1 MKVKKKAI
9 IIPIC
14 VVLVICLVAGTV
26 LTVMKMNTPKKTI
39 EVVPVNMISTQD
51 YRGYNSSYGN
61 VTSDVSQ
68 TVYLESDATVQEIYV
83 QEGDEVT
90 VGTPIMQY
98 DTTLM
103 QLDIESK
110 QMDIKKLD
118 ININQTNK
126 DIQSLKKG
134 VVPSGGGMVGGV
146 SPTADVG
153 SKKHTLTTIGMEAAT
168 DTQTTE
174 PGSTEP
180 KTPEPPVSDTPAP
193 ASGNPTTP
201 DNTDSKDP
209 APEPPGPT
217 DSESKPTER
226 STEETSDTPE
236 VTDETIDTNA
246 TTTPTDT
253 TEVTDTPEATEP
265 TTESQT
271 DESETTAPERFVE
284 KLLDKDFDFSKY
296 EASVDSKGFITIPV
310 SPETKITVEFFNLL
324 RGKNPDGTDV
334 TEQPDPNDPE
344 QANKPDGKIHKVKL
358 QLEDEKYLPYDGEK
372 LNEPFIN
379 VKEEFTIQEIID
391 SNGLLPAK
399 ELPVL
404 DETFFETYPK
414 AKDPSHPLLIHC
426 TSETQLTPAFIY
438 LLMGRNADGSEIV
451 DGTPLSA
458 HVYLTDMKETITLD
472 GTKLALPYVTSI
484 DTPIALFI
492 ENKLELA
499 QEPVKELDKDTV
511 LDPSKDHREVYEI
524 YCDDSTIITKDFIN
538 RIRDE
543 KITVVL
549 KIEGHASW
557 ITLDG
562 SLLEEPSEK
571 AIDTPL
577 NEFIANGIAL
587 NEEIDETG
595 GGGGIDI
602 GGGGGDGY
610 TADDIKKMLGDKQL
624 ELAKLQTQRKQA
636 ELDLTKLQ
644 QKLSTATV
652 TSTITGIVTT
662 AVPLDENT
670 STSEPFIVIS
680 STEGLYLTGNLNE
693 LKLETLSVG
702 QKISALSWRSG
713 TTFDATIR
721 EISPYPTST
730 SNNNYGNNPN
740 SSEYPFIAYI
750 ENPEGLREGEGVDIM
765 TDGYNPYSGITNTEN
780 MPLYIAKAYVREE
793 DDGRSYV
800 YMANSE
806 GLLEKKYVTTGKI
819 LQSVYVEIKDK
830 FITQESYLAFPYGD
844 IKEGYKTKIMDS
856 NDYDRIYQLIYNN

>member
-26 LTVMKMNTPKKTI
+26 LTVMRLNTPKKTI

-51 YRGYNSSYGN
+51 YRGYNTSYGN

-146 SPTADVG
+146 SPTADMG
-153 SKKHTLTTIGMEAAT
+153 GKRHTLTTVGVEAAT
-168 DTQTTE
+168 DAPPAE
-174 PGSTEP
+174 PGSTQPAPTEAP
-180 KTPEPPVSDTPAP
+180 VSDPPAQTPEPPKTEDTQEPEPTEGSTEATTDTPKATEGTD
-193 ASGNPTTP
+193 AS
-201 DNTDSKDP
+201 D
-209 APEPPGPT
+209 
-217 DSESKPTER
+217 
-226 STEETSDTPE
+226 
-236 VTDETIDTNA
+236 A
-246 TTTPTDT
+246 TKATDT
-253 TEVTDTPEATEP
+253 TEATEP
-265 TTESQT
+265 TTDAQT
-271 DESETTAPERFVE
+271 DESETTVPERVVE

-296 EASVDSKGFITIPV
+296 EATADAEGFITIPV
-310 SPETKITVEFFNLL
+310 SPETKMTVEFFNLL

-358 QLEDEKYLPYDGEK
+358 QLEDNVLKFNGEK
-372 LNEPFIN
+372 LNAPYIN
-379 VKEEFTIQEIID
+379 AKAEFNLQEFMD
-391 SNGLLPAK
+391 NNNLLPAH
-399 ELPVL
+399 ELPLL
-404 DETFFETYPK
+404 DAGFFETYPT
-414 AKDPSHPLLIHC
+414 AKDVSRPLIIQC
-426 TSETQLTPAFIY
+426 TSETLLNPSFIY
-438 LLMGRNADGSEIV
+438 LMMGRMADGSE
-451 DGTPLSA
+451 DPAGTPRNASLYIKDLDETLS
-458 HVYLTDMKETITLD
+458 LD

-484 DTPIALFI
+484 DTPLSLFI

-538 RIRDE
+538 RIRNE

-562 SLLEEPSEK
+562 TLLEEPSEK
-571 AIDTPL
+571 ALDTPL

-587 NEEIDETG
+587 NEESDETG
-595 GGGGIDI
+595 GGGIDI
-602 GGGGGDGY
+602 GGGGGGDGY

-624 ELAKLQTQRKQA
+624 ELSKLQTQRKQA

-644 QKLSTATV
+644 QKLSNATV

-680 STEGLYLTGNLNE
+680 STEGLYLTGSLNE
-693 LKLETLSVG
+693 LKLETLTVG
-702 QKISALSWRSG
+702 QKISAMSYRSG
-713 TTFDATIR
+713 TSFDATIR
-721 EISPYPTST
+721 EISPYPSST

-765 TDGYNPYSGITNTEN
+765 VDGYNPYSGITNTED

-793 DDGRSYV
+793 DDGRAYV

-819 LQSVYVEIKDK
+819 IDSVFVEIKEK
-830 FITQESYLAFPYGD
+830 FITQDSYLAFPYGD
-844 IKEGYKTKIMDS
+844 VKEGYKTKIMDS
-856 NDYDRIYQLIYNN
+856 NDMDRIYQLIYNY